1 MHIYTER
8 ERKESLRMLKREF
21 SSDLKQLN
29 TAMFYV
35 KKKTKRIIEMLVRNM
50 HTYVLKCDIYSD
62 YMNSEFIYSK
72 KYITLNRS

>member
-1 MHIYTER
+1 MIYLLSWYSKQFLLTYAFNLTKHICMHIYTER

-35 KKKTKRIIEMLVRNM
+35 KKKKQKEL
-50 HTYVLKCDIYSD
+50 
-62 YMNSEFIYSK
+62 
-72 KYITLNRS
+72 

>member
-8 ERKESLRMLKREF
+8 ERKESQRMLKREF

-35 KKKTKRIIEMLVRNM
+35 KKKKKNKNYRNVGQK
-50 HTYVLKCDIYSD
+50 HAHICSQV
-62 YMNSEFIYSK
+62 
-72 KYITLNRS
+72 